1 MNKYCPYISFKYLFY
16 VRNYNNLSCY
26 HTCEGI
32 FFFNLFFPVIYYYY
46 LNIDI
51 FINSYVISYTPPLI
65 IVSKLQNYI
74 KNNFATE
81 KKEIIEKSEL
91 FIEKNGNSL
100 VENDKLIIGVY
111 IVSYKNNKFGIN
123 FFLIKLINFILM
135 IFNIYYKC

>member
-1 MNKYCPYISFKYLFY
+1 MFY